1 LSRLFNL
8 AARVPSLL
16 QRLDFSSGKPDHTLL
31 DHLRILQQGLDT
43 WLDSASRIDLPV
55 EGPLSDER
63 LARSDESLQLNQ
75 ARASLW
81 LLTRESL
88 CRICL
93 LLVAECV
100 DGLQDHKPTTSHKTV
115 TAEMRAFQL
124 RSTTQLLAN
133 TARVPICTARAVSAP
148 LHFLS
153 EYYARVGD
161 TAGLKWCAQFKDDI
175 LKSAPWLR
183 WDVLLPWTF
192 LTIHDVPMYRV

>member
-81 LLTRESL
+81 LL
-88 CRICL
+88 
-93 LLVAECV
+93 LVAECV
-100 DGLQDHKPTTSHKTV
+100 DGLQDHKPTASHKIV
-115 TAEMRAFQL
+115 TAKMRAFQL

-133 TARVPICTARAVSAP
+133 AAKVPVCTARAVSAP